1 MHQQAL
7 TTVALFVLLDR
18 TRRTRRQHRHWV
30 HPIHQARQTHGEYH
44 RFVQELR
51 LDSYL
56 FQRYFR
62 LNIEQFDDLLSR
74 VGPRITKEDT
84 WLRRSIGP
92 AERLAICLR

>member
-7 TTVALFVLLDR
+7 TTVALFILLD
-18 TRRTRRQHRHWV
+18 RTRRQHRHWV

-44 RFVQELR
+44 RLVQELR
-51 LDSYL
+51 LDGYL

-84 WLRRSIGP
+84 RLRRSIGP